1 MSSISIPTPP
11 TGSSMPLQ
19 ENKVLFVWSFT
30 VWLVVMNTTMFNVAL
45 PTVLADLSLTSTTAS
60 WIVSGYSI
68 AFAISTL
75 TYSRLSDYVPIS
87 RLLFIGLSLLSAASV
102 IGFLSHQFYG
112 LLAARILQ
120 AAGAGAVPG
129 LAMVLAGRYIPLS
142 RRGKAMSLIASAS
155 SLGFGLGPVIGGSI
169 TQYLGWHFLFG
180 ITGLVVLFIPL
191 FKKLLPKEDVK
202 KGKFDL
208 FGAII
213 TGLSVIGCLLFIST
227 FSYVILGTT
236 IILFAILWKYLHRH
250 LTPFIQ
256 PVLLKN
262 VQFLKLIIIGFIG
275 FIIHFSTLFLMP
287 IILTG
292 VFHKGAAAVGFIIF
306 PGAILSAIA
315 AQGIG
320 RLIDLFGNKPVI
332 FIGQGLLIIATVLFA
347 FTSTIS
353 PYFILFTYIFMSIGF
368 STLTSSI
375 SNELTRIL
383 SKSEIGSG
391 MGMAQLVQFI
401 GGGFG
406 VTLAGLFLKI
416 QKGLP
421 YPIIYKNIF
430 LVLSFILLS
439 AIISFVFYSRR
450 AKYEQLNELQP

>member
-1 MSSISIPTPP
+1 
-11 TGSSMPLQ
+11 MPLQ

-406 VTLAGLFLKI
+406 VTLAGLFLKF

>member
-1 MSSISIPTPP
+1 MSSISIPTSL
-11 TGSSMPLQ
+11 TGSKVPLQ

-45 PTVLADLSLTSTTAS
+45 PTVLADFSLTSTTAS

-75 TYSRLSDYVPIS
+75 TYSRLSDFVPIS
-87 RLLFIGLSLLSAASV
+87 RLLFIGLSLLSAASI

-129 LAMVLAGRYIPLS
+129 LAMVLAGRYIPLC
-142 RRGKAMSLIASAS
+142 RRGKAMSFIASAA

-180 ITGLVVLFIPL
+180 ITGLVVFFIPL
-191 FKKLLPKEDVK
+191 FKKLLPVEDAK
-202 KGKFDL
+202 TGNFDF
-208 FGAII
+208 FGAIL
-213 TGLSVIGCLLFIST
+213 TGLSITGCLLFIST
-227 FSYVILGTT
+227 FSYAILGST
-236 IILFAILWKYLHRH
+236 IILIAILWKYLHRH
-250 LTPFIQ
+250 VTPFIQ

-262 VQFLKLIIIGFIG
+262 VQFLKLIMIGFTG
-275 FIIHFSTLFLMP
+275 FIVHFSTLFLIP
-287 IILTG
+287 IILTL
-292 VFHKGAAAVGFIIF
+292 VFHKGATAVGFIIF
-306 PGAILSAIA
+306 PGAILAAIA
-315 AQGIG
+315 AQWIG
-320 RLIDLFGNKPVI
+320 RLIDLFGNKPAI
-332 FIGQGLLIIATVLFA
+332 FTGQCLLIIATVLFA

-353 PYFILFTYIFMSIGF
+353 PYCILFTYIFMSIGF

-375 SNELTRIL
+375 SNEVTRLL
-383 SKSEIGSG
+383 STSEIGSG
-391 MGMAQLVQFI
+391 MGLAQLTQFI

-406 VTLAGLFLKI
+406 VTLTGLFLTI

-421 YPIIYKNIF
+421 YEIIYRNIF
-430 LVLSFILLS
+430 FILLFILLS
-439 AIISFVFYSRR
+439 GIISFVFYFLGQSMSTKWNRN
-450 AKYEQLNELQP
+450 L